1 MRRSLKAVAGSK
13 CGRTLC
19 IPSRDREG
27 AVSPQTDRRLKR
39 VDQSTEER
47 LCRPATREFRSAIE
61 PRTRPLFSRLNWPTP
76 LMSSATGFES
86 KCNPWPPGPSR
97 IPSESTERFLS
108 RLRKLGF
115 ETRQRNALAAIT
127 TGAAA
132 RLLRQGQPLVKFIE
146 QVEYNGRRL
155 AKLNLPPS
163 AVLRA
168 LKEYDRSWIASLER
182 PASGGGSFRWV
193 REQLHFCVTL
203 TLNNA
208 YYRVREAETQSF
220 YEQFRIEL
228 EARNLEELLHRFL
241 KSLIEVSR
249 ADAGRLYM
257 LNEEESAW
265 VRKAGLPQ
273 VAASEGSGAEF
284 SITALPGIR
293 KKLARPQYLLLGP
306 DNRSRNCAS
315 LVLEPAWANDLRSCW
330 SIPLATGGRTAGVMQ
345 FGFRKEYE
353 WLPREREL
361 LAASAERC
369 LMAAQK

>member
-1 MRRSLKAVAGSK
+1 MQTGNARVSQRNRAEDTASVLSPELADAADVLS
-13 CGRTLC
+13 
-19 IPSRDREG
+19 DRLRE
-27 AVSPQTDRRLKR
+27 QMQRL
-39 VDQSTEER
+39 
-47 LCRPATREFRSAIE
+47 AA
-61 PRTRPLFSRLNWPTP
+61 W
-76 LMSSATGFES
+76 
-86 KCNPWPPGPSR
+86 PSR

-265 VRKAGLPQ
+265 VRKARLPQ

-353 WLPREREL
+353 WLQREREL